1 MYLIRA
7 EQRFGDGDGVF
18 TIEEQSRAINALY
31 DVARGEH
38 AHTAPGRRA
47 RVGLEIAF

>member
-7 EQRFGDGDGVF
+7 EQRYGNGDHVF
-18 TIEEQSRAINALY
+18 TVDEQTNAINALY

-38 AHTAPGRRA
+38 QMLGVGRRA
-47 RVGLEIAF
+47 RLGFEINF